1 MVSMLDVRRLVEERP
16 GITLR
21 DLAWHFR
28 VSENLM
34 AGLVSHLV
42 DRGDLA
48 KVPLLPTC
56 SGCSSGC
63 ASDGRPVIAGSTP
76 LKAAQQKPPA
86 DARRRRRRSRNKKLQ
101 VYS

>member
-21 DLAWHFR
+21 DLACHFR

-48 KVPLLPTC
+48 KVPLLL
-56 SGCSSGC
+56 GLLERLRF
-63 ASDGRPVIAGSTP
+63 GR
-76 LKAAQQKPPA
+76 AACFRLSPA
-86 DARRRRRRSRNKKLQ
+86 ALR
-101 VYS
+101 

>member
-63 ASDGRPVIAGSTP
+63 ASDGRTVFGYRRQHSAKGSAA
-76 LKAAQQKPPA
+76 KAA
-86 DARRRRRRSRNKKLQ
+86 S
-101 VYS
+101 